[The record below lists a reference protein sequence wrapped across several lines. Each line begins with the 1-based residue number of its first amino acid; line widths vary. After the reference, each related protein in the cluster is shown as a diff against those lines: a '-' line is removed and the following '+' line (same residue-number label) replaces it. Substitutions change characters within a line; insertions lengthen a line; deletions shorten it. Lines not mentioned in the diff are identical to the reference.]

1 MIQILLVGIGGFA
14 GSVFRYT
21 LSLWMSDRVASSS
34 SFPLGTFTVNVIG
47 CFIIGLLAGLLIISG
62 EISEKARLF
71 VVVGFLGGFTTFSA
85 FSFESLNLLRS
96 GHSITALTYML
107 LTLVITLLVT
117 CLGYIIGRAIS
128 G

>member
-1 MIQILLVGIGGFA
+1 LIQILLVGIGGFA

>member
-47 CFIIGLLAGLLIISG
+47 CFIIGLLAGLLFISG

>member
-1 MIQILLVGIGGFA
+1 LIQILLVGIGGFA

-96 GHSITALTYML
+96 GHSITALTYVL

>member
-1 MIQILLVGIGGFA
+1 MQILLVGIGGFA
-14 GSVFRYT
+14 GSAFRYT

-62 EISEKARLF
+62 DISEKARLF

-85 FSFESLNLLRS
+85 FSFEALNLLRS
-96 GHSITALTYML
+96 GHSITALTYVL

>member
-1 MIQILLVGIGGFA
+1 MQILLVGIGGFA
-14 GSVFRYT
+14 GSAFRYT

-47 CFIIGLLAGLLIISG
+47 CFIIGLLAALLIISG
-62 EISEKARLF
+62 DISEKARLF

-85 FSFESLNLLRS
+85 FSFEALNLLRS
-96 GHSITALTYML
+96 GHSITALTYVL

>member
-96 GHSITALTYML
+96 GHSITALTYVL

>member
-1 MIQILLVGIGGFA
+1 
-14 GSVFRYT
+14 
-21 LSLWMSDRVASSS
+21 WMSDRVASSS